1 MCFPDAGLPM
11 PRPPRN
17 PFYALLGI
25 VGFAFTITAAAS
37 CVAVLRGVRPAA
49 ATGGNHVLDVFLA
62 RYGTPLLIGE
72 IAVLAVATV
81 GAIWVD
87 HVAGER
93 IRRER
98 AARGSDAT
106 GADEP

>member
-1 MCFPDAGLPM
+1 
-11 PRPPRN
+11 
-17 PFYALLGI
+17 
-25 VGFAFTITAAAS
+25 
-37 CVAVLRGVRPAA
+37 
-49 ATGGNHVLDVFLA
+49 
-62 RYGTPLLIGE
+62 
-72 IAVLAVATV
+72 V

>member
-1 MCFPDAGLPM
+1 M

-17 PFYALLGI
+17 PFYAVLGV
-25 VGFAFTITAAAS
+25 VGFAFTITVAAS
-37 CVAVLRGVRPAA
+37 CVAVLRGLRPAGEP
-49 ATGGNHVLDVFLA
+49 GGRHPFDRLLDEH
-62 RYGTPLLIGE
+62 GTTLLVWE
-72 IAVLAVATV
+72 IAILAVATV

-93 IRRER
+93 IRRAR
-98 AARGSDAT
+98 AARETMPPDDT

>member
-1 MCFPDAGLPM
+1 M

-49 ATGGNHVLDVFLA
+49 ATGGNHVLDAFLA

-98 AARGSDAT
+98 AARDSAT
-106 GADEP
+106 AGADEP